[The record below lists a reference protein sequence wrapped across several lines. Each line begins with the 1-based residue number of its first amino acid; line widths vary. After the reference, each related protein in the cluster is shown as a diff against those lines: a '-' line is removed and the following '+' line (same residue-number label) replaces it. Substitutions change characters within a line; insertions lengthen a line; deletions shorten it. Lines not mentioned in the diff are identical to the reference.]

1 MPSDGSVPGV
11 SLDLIQS
18 PAEWQVIDF
27 ISDLHLSATEP
38 KTFAAWQQYLQAA
51 SADALFIL
59 GDLFEVW
66 VGDDMAQ
73 AAHGGF
79 EAQCLAAL
87 HRTAQRMP
95 VFFMHG
101 NRDFLVGTDFAQRT
115 GLQLLADPCVLVT
128 GTQRW
133 LLSHGDAL
141 CTSDVDYQKFRKEV
155 RSSTWRTHFL
165 AQPLA
170 ERMAMARQLRN
181 QSEARKKTGAVYAD
195 VNEAMA
201 IAWLDQQTCSHL
213 IHGHTHRPADAPL
226 GSRHQRHVLSDW
238 DCHTQPAR
246 AQVFRLARQADATGF
261 QASRLRPTR
270 A

>member
-1 MPSDGSVPGV
+1 MPDA
-11 SLDLIQS
+11 SLNLIQS
-18 PAEWQVIDF
+18 PPEWRVIDF
-27 ISDLHLSATEP
+27 ISDLHLSVAEP
-38 KTFAAWQQYLQAA
+38 QTFAAWQQYMAQTSA
-51 SADALFIL
+51 SALFIL

-73 AAHGGF
+73 AAEGSF
-79 EAQCLAAL
+79 EATCLAHL
-87 HRTAQRMP
+87 HRTAQRIP
-95 VFFMHG
+95 VFFIHG
-101 NRDFLVGTDFAQRT
+101 NRDFLVGTDFAQRS

-155 RSSTWRTHFL
+155 RSNPWRTHFL

-195 VNEAMA
+195 VDEAMA
-201 IAWLDQQTCSHL
+201 ITWLDQQMCSHL
-213 IHGHTHRPADAPL
+213 IHGHTHCPADAPL

-246 AQVFRLARQADATGF
+246 AQVFRLARPTGSAVF
-261 QASRLRPTR
+261 QVSRHDPLETS